1 MIRRDDATE
10 AAARALWATGGTSW
24 EEANADERE
33 YHRDCAEV
41 ALDAALAVLQPVI
54 PNTTEDLEALPVGTI
69 IRADLAAHDAE
80 LRAQIAAEL
89 IPTVAHKGPS
99 DTDLDMLSRAATNLD
114 QGYVLGGSN
123 VTRAVAQLIHNAVTI
138 ARQEQP

>member
-1 MIRRDDATE
+1 MSEHPYKPQPWRLTDYYPESYARFMDLLSDGIITDWDDADHDRHE
-10 AAARALWATGGTSW
+10 A
-24 EEANADERE
+24 
-33 YHRDCAEV
+33 
-41 ALDAALAVLQPVI
+41 QF
-54 PNTTEDLEALPVGTI
+54 
-69 IRADLAAHDAE
+69 RADLAAHDAE